1 MVPVNLRNYFPSQS
15 MGNFF
20 GWIEAGHVF
29 TDATTFEEVVRHVGE
44 QFEREL
50 VKERIAVRMND
61 YVRLE
66 KNPLAAGGAS
76 GD

>member
-1 MVPVNLRNYFPSQS
+1 M
-15 MGNFF
+15 
-20 GWIEAGHVF
+20 F

-66 KNPLAAGGAS
+66 KNPLLRAVLWRLRR
-76 GD
+76 DF